1 MAKKVSFILYIP
13 PAILYIINGQRKVKE
28 IGARSFFIFL
38 WTFVGAIILFVF
50 VSIAIL
56 TTPTQNCFEVDILH
70 HHIELVVLYT
80 PICIDVHLPYHF
92 SCHFNIEVF
101 VEGEHF
107 QQLVR

>member
-1 MAKKVSFILYIP
+1 M
-13 PAILYIINGQRKVKE
+13 KE

-38 WTFVGAIILFVF
+38 WTFAVGAIVLFVF
-50 VSIAIL
+50 ISTIL
-56 TTPTQNCFEVDILH
+56 TTPTQNCFEVDVLH
-70 HHIELVVLYT
+70 HHVELVVLYT

-107 QQLVR
+107 EQLVR